1 MGRAFEFRRA
11 RKEKR
16 WGKMAVA
23 FTKLSK
29 EITIAAKKGGPEPD
43 TNLQLRVAIESAKSV
58 SMPKDKI
65 EGAIKRATS
74 KEASIEEVVY
84 EGYGPHGIAIV
95 VETATDNP
103 VRTVGNVRSYFTHAG
118 GALGTTGSLDFLF
131 ERKGVF
137 QFPAGKLNLEELE
150 LELIDHGAEE
160 FGSEEGI
167 VYVYTNFTDFAR
179 MGRAL
184 EQKGIAMTSADVQRI
199 PISTTELPEAKVK
212 EVTDLIERLEDDED
226 VRSVWHSMK

>member
-29 EITIAAKKGGPEPD
+29 EITLAVKKGGPEPD
-43 TNLQLRVAIESAKSV
+43 TNLRLRIAIESAKAV

-65 EGAIKRATS
+65 EAAIKRATS
-74 KEASIEEVVY
+74 KEASLEEVVY

-103 VRTVGNVRSYFTHAG
+103 TRTVGNIRSYFTRAG

-131 ERKGVF
+131 ERKGII
-137 QFPAGKLNLEELE
+137 QFPAAALNEEELE
-150 LELIDHGAEE
+150 LELIDYGAED
-160 FGSEEGI
+160 FAVEEGT
-167 VYVYTNFTDFAR
+167 VYIYTSFNDFVS
-179 MGRAL
+179 MQKAL
-184 EQKGIAMTSADVQRI
+184 EQKGIIVASAEIQRI
-199 PISTTELPEAKVK
+199 PLNTSELPEEKAKDIA
-212 EVTDLIERLEDDED
+212 ELIEKLEDDED
-226 VRSVWHSMK
+226 VQAVYHSMK